1 MDRELISNQDLMV
14 SNMLSIEAIIA
25 ILEKKGIAKREEII
39 EELNRAKVE
48 IAKTVKKMGTEN
60 QWDKR
65 WNNTK

>member
-25 ILEKKGIAKREEII
+25 VLEKKGIAKREEFI

-48 IAKTVKKMGTEN
+48 MAKTVKKMGREN
-60 QWDKR
+60 
-65 WNNTK
+65 